1 MTRPKKSAEKV
12 PDVDWEGEHFTY
24 RSIWHAANVLR
35 EAREKDQANGFW
47 SLMGATLLAYT
58 AFEGFLNHGAL
69 GFMVWRT
76 ASRGRGGC
84 AVRGVA
90 SNRNHEPAHA
100 SR

>member
-1 MTRPKKSAEKV
+1 M
-12 PDVDWEGEHFTY
+12 DWEGEHFTY

-76 ASRGRGGC
+76 ASRGRGGS
-84 AVRGVA
+84 APEEFSTMPRRGL
-90 SNRNHEPAHA
+90 RTRLL
-100 SR
+100 SRP